1 MSVYVISTQNK
12 KQIKRELEKTQEKV
26 FQAAC
31 KMKMRTDLAGKVK
44 LKRKWVK
51 WGKGKQRSRKNNINV
66 NKRVTGDDKRRE
78 LEQVSIA
85 MSMAKEA

>member
-1 MSVYVISTQNK
+1 MSVYAISTQNK

-31 KMKMRTDLAGKVK
+31 KMKMRSDLAGKVK
-44 LKRKWVK
+44 LKRK

-66 NKRVTGDDKRRE
+66 NKRVTRDDKRTE

>member
-1 MSVYVISTQNK
+1 
-12 KQIKRELEKTQEKV
+12 
-26 FQAAC
+26 
-31 KMKMRTDLAGKVK
+31 MKMRSDLAGKVK

-66 NKRVTGDDKRRE
+66 NKRDDKRRE